1 MYGNNEYYPE
11 NVKWF
16 SVKVSK
22 DIRDTEKTLDTAEYL
37 EEEEIDTLV
46 ESAPSI
52 QKKKPSLEACMKAG
66 RDLKNS

>member
-1 MYGNNEYYPE
+1 MNIIQE

-22 DIRDTEKTLDTAEYL
+22 DIRDTEKTLDTAKYL
-37 EEEEIDTLV
+37 EEEEIERLV

-52 QKKKPSLEACMKAG
+52 QKKSIHW
-66 RDLKNS
+66 NHV